1 MNDLTDRQ
9 KITNY
14 ETLKHIEQ
22 VMALLSVV
30 QHDLSKRMFT
40 HDRSKLVSPEL
51 EMFEEVTD
59 DLSRLTYGSD
69 EYRAQLGRMREG
81 PLAHH
86 YAMNRHHPEHFPN
99 GIEGMNLM
107 DVIEMICDWV
117 AATQRHKD
125 GSVEKSLEINEGR
138 FGIEPQLMQVIRNTV
153 PYLSN
158 PYKEMINQDLMYD
171 ENRCNG
177 V

>member
-1 MNDLTDRQ
+1 MSLTDKQ

-59 DLSRLTYGSD
+59 DLSSLTYGSD
-69 EYRAQLGRMREG
+69 EYRAQLERMREG

-86 YAMNRHHPEHFPN
+86 YAMNRHHPEHYPN

-107 DVIEMICDWV
+107 DVIEMVSDWV
-117 AATQRHKD
+117 AATQRHND
-125 GSVEKSLEINEGR
+125 GCIDKSLDINEKR
-138 FGIEPQLMQVIRNTV
+138 FNIEPQLMQVIRNTV
-153 PYLSN
+153 PHLIN
-158 PYKEMINQDLMYD
+158 PYINWIDQDSIYR
-171 ENRCNG
+171 NK
-177 V
+177 